1 MNNEKAVVLF
11 SGGQDSTTCLF
22 WAKEKFSE
30 VIALNILYGQRH
42 AIERESAR
50 KIAKLAG
57 VELVELEMD
66 VFSKIND
73 SALINTDMDV
83 STAHDKNS
91 NLPASFV
98 PGRNIML
105 LTIAAS
111 FAYSKGISNIVTG
124 VCQTDYSGYPDC
136 RDKTIKS
143 LELALSL
150 GMDKDFHIHTPLM
163 WKTKAETVLMATE
176 LDGCWSAL
184 ALSHTCYNGQ
194 WPPCGECPACK
205 IRARGFEEAGEIDP
219 IFERRD

>member
-1 MNNEKAVVLF
+1 MNSEKSVVLF

-50 KIAKLAG
+50 KIADLAE
-57 VELVELEMD
+57 VELIELEMD

-73 SALINTDMDV
+73 SALINKELNV
-83 STAHDKNS
+83 SSAHGKNS

-105 LTIAAS
+105 LTVAAS
-111 FAYSKGISNIVTG
+111 FAYSRDITNIVTG

-136 RDKTIKS
+136 RDKTIKA

-150 GMDKDFHIHTPLM
+150 GMDKDFQIHTPLM
-163 WKTKAETVLMATE
+163 WKTKAETVNMAAD
-176 LDGCWSAL
+176 LKGCFDAL

-194 WPPCGECPACK
+194 YPPCGECPACK
-205 IRARGFEEAGEIDP
+205 IRARGFDEAGLTDP
-219 IFERRD
+219 IFRGRD

>member
-1 MNNEKAVVLF
+1 MNNEKALVLF

-30 VIALNILYGQRH
+30 VMALNILYGQRH

-50 KIAKLAG
+50 KIAQLAR

-73 SALINTDMDV
+73 SALINTEMDV
-83 STAHDKNS
+83 SSAHTKNN

-105 LTIAAS
+105 LTIASS
-111 FAYSKGISNIVTG
+111 FAYSKEISHIVTG
-124 VCQTDYSGYPDC
+124 VSQTDYSGYPDC

-176 LDGCWSAL
+176 LEECWEAL

-205 IRARGFEEAGEIDP
+205 IRARGFEEAGLTDP
-219 IFERRD
+219 IFRGRD